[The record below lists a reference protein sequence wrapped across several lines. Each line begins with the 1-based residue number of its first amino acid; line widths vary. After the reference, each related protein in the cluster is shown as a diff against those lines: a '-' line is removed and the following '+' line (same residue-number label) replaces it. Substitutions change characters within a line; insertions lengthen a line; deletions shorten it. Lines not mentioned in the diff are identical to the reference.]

1 MHGKGHARCHDNSRM
16 PIAGRKGLL
25 VEICL
30 ACRPVTCASAK
41 RIDGAAFCGLQNV
54 LFAAHEMQ
62 RRFEQGSD
70 LRFCKTLG
78 QSCILRLAKCA
89 FCSPQNAE
97 VPSTVFSPTSLPA
110 DFRKT
115 GCRKRNIPLR
125 HPTTSLRAT
134 RPASLVP
141 IDSALGLYPLYVLRQ
156 LVEGHLP
163 GGVARARLAG
173 NVVEPAFVLNEVACE
188 L

>member
-1 MHGKGHARCHDNSRM
+1 MVRVMLDVTTAAVCPSQDER
-16 PIAGRKGLL
+16 AFL

-62 RRFEQGSD
+62 RRFEQGTD

-78 QSCILRLAKCA
+78 QSCILRSSKCA
-89 FCSPQNAE
+89 FCSPRNAE
-97 VPSTVFSPTSLPA
+97 VPSTVFSPASLPA
-110 DFRKT
+110 DFQKT

-141 IDSALGLYPLYVLRQ
+141 VDPALSLYSLYVFRQ

-163 GGVARARLAG
+163 RGVARARLAG
-173 NVVEPAFVLNEVACE
+173 NVVEPALVLNEVACE